1 MVTSKGVAAWM
12 RAVTEHTV
20 TPPAAVGPRAPTV
33 GAPAIAI
40 STLPATVTRELIN
53 VLAAMTLVPT

>member
-12 RAVTEHTV
+12 RAVTEHAV
-20 TPPAAVGPRAPTV
+20 TPPAAVGPGAPTV

>member
-1 MVTSKGVAAWM
+1 M
-12 RAVTEHTV
+12 RAVTEHAV

>member
-1 MVTSKGVAAWM
+1 
-12 RAVTEHTV
+12 
-20 TPPAAVGPRAPTV
+20 V